1 MFSFNPAASLA
12 DNQSAMDAS
21 LDTVKSGQVTAAVRD
36 TKINGLD
43 IKKGRYMGIVD
54 GKIEVIEDTLN
65 DATISM
71 LKKMLTEDSENVTI
85 IFGEGATQADADLI
99 ESEALKTDPELEVEI
114 HEGDQPVYPLL
125 ISVE

>member
-1 MFSFNPAASLA
+1 
-12 DNQSAMDAS
+12 MDDS
-21 LDTVKSGQVTAAVRD
+21 LDSVKSGQVTAAVRD

-43 IKKGRYMGIVD
+43 IKKGSYMGIVD
-54 GKIEVIEDTLN
+54 GKIEIIEDTLN

-71 LKKMLTEDSENVTI
+71 LTKMLDEDSENVTI
-85 IFGEGATQADADLI
+85 IFGEGATQSDADQI
-99 ESEALKTDPELEVEI
+99 EAKAIEIDPELEVEI